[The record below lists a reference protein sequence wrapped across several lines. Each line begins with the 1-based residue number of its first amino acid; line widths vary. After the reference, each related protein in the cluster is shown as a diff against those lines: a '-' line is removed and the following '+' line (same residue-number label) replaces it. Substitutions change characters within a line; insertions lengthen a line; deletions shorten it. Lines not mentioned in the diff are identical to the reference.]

1 MWFKSREAGSMPS
14 EHDESRRAF
23 LVGAVIG
30 AGAAGVG
37 FAPEAGAQTNDQQA
51 AASATTGQA
60 HAHGPGHGAFFN
72 DDDAATVAAFAERLM
87 PGASESP
94 GARDANVLNYID
106 LALAGSYS
114 DLQDFYRR
122 GLSALDA
129 YCHKTHN
136 APFVQLDAAKQDEV
150 ITALEQNKAS
160 GSPGRP
166 QLLSSTPCA
175 CTPWRVCLRTRS
187 TAETKTLQVGAWWAG
202 RPREQRGVRRWRADR
217 PAGASPSRK
226 G

>member
-14 EHDESRRAF
+14 KHDESRRAF

-87 PGASESP
+87 P
-94 GARDANVLNYID
+94 VLPR
-106 LALAGSYS
+106 APVHATQTYS
-114 DLQDFYRR
+114 
-122 GLSALDA
+122 
-129 YCHKTHN
+129 
-136 APFVQLDAAKQDEV
+136 
-150 ITALEQNKAS
+150 ITS
-160 GSPGRP
+160 I
-166 QLLSSTPCA
+166 
-175 CTPWRVCLRTRS
+175 W
-187 TAETKTLQVGAWWAG
+187 
-202 RPREQRGVRRWRADR
+202 RWRAHIPTYR
-217 PAGASPSRK
+217 IFIGAG
-226 G
+226 